1 MAKIFKDIWDKSKD
15 GSKKEERGFVR
26 FLIIATAIFLVVL
39 LVKRDNVIRWVQT
52 AFELR
57 RQKREIEYYQE
68 EIKRLDSEIE
78 GFPII
83 VTASK
88 LMPASNS
95 TLPSRGMM
103 FIYWNNS
110 LPMAP
115 LHRNCPEATWA
126 LCARTPK

>member
-26 FLIIATAIFLVVL
+26 FLINATAIFLVVL

-78 GFPII
+78 G
-83 VTASK
+83 
-88 LMPASNS
+88 LSNN
-95 TLPSRGMM
+95 RD
-103 FIYWNNS
+103 S
-110 LPMAP
+110 L
-115 LHRNCPEATWA
+115 ETY
-126 LCARTPK
+126 AREQFNFAEPGDDVYLLE